1 MHGHTA
7 SRPASRNPIAA
18 RIADLS
24 EEYLTA
30 STERREEI
38 GEEIS
43 GMIAGRVI
51 PITRK

>member
-7 SRPASRNPIAA
+7 PRPDVTHPVAA

-30 STERREEI
+30 SAARREEI

-43 GMIAGRVI
+43 GMIAGRVV
-51 PITRK
+51 PFSRN

>member
-7 SRPASRNPIAA
+7 SRPASHNPIAA
-18 RIADLS
+18 RIAELS

-30 STERREEI
+30 SPQRREEI

-51 PITRK
+51 PMIGR

>member
-7 SRPASRNPIAA
+7 PRPTIANPIAA

-30 STERREEI
+30 SPTRREEI

-43 GMIAGRVI
+43 GMIAGRVV
-51 PITRK
+51 PFSRN

>member
-7 SRPASRNPIAA
+7 PRPSISNPIAA

-24 EEYLTA
+24 DEYLTA
-30 STERREEI
+30 SEGRREEI

-43 GMIAGRVI
+43 GLIAGRII
-51 PITRK
+51 PIRQS